1 MPTSI
6 ERPAG
11 AIKTVNRL
19 AHALIDRAALIAITD
34 PYSVQRIYRQAVS
47 LPLARRSSIRQYVA
61 QCNASREL

>member
-6 ERPAG
+6 ERRAG
-11 AIKTVNRL
+11 AIKTVNRF
-19 AHALIDRAALIAITD
+19 AQASIDRAPLIAIMD

-47 LPLARRSSIRQYVA
+47 TPLARRSSIRQYVA